1 MHITFEVTVSM
12 KLSCN
17 FVTETRC
24 EFVGP
29 TTEVDCMLVQLPL
42 EICKNLVQFYYKLC
56 KSVTLEDQRSKLFD
70 LKMEL
75 VWPK

>member
-17 FVTETRC
+17 FVTETSY